1 MKNDISKVRKSFSL
15 FWMIGALVLMLFASR
30 TGAAL
35 SWADVMSAEAVSP
48 ATAMVAESLPDTT
61 TTGRNP
67 D

>member
-35 SWADVMSAEAVSP
+35 SWADVMSAETVSP
-48 ATAMVAESLPDTT
+48 APSLVAESHPDAITT
-61 TTGRNP
+61 SRNL

>member
-35 SWADVMSAEAVSP
+35 SWTDVMSDEAASP
-48 ATAMVAESLPDTT
+48 AMVAESLSNTT